1 MRSDP
6 FSLQFAPEIGRR
18 FYPSSVKT
26 TTSNGLEFTSSE
38 SRRAAGDPAQ
48 YPVAKQ
54 QAYPATADP
63 MQWHPW
69 FDQTEITDIEPLM
82 KQQYLRR
89 GY

>member
-1 MRSDP
+1 MS
-6 FSLQFAPEIGRR
+6 A
-18 FYPSSVKT
+18 SVAA
-26 TTSNGLEFTSSE
+26 TSNGLEFTSSE
-38 SRRAAGDPAQ
+38 SRCVAGDPAQ

-69 FDQTEITDIEPLM
+69 FDQTEVTDIEPLM